1 MHRLVI
7 ALTSLIGL
15 IAAAYLGYA
24 LLFAG
29 GSDRAASLV
38 PANAAIYANVYLQP
52 SAGQQANLS
61 GLIGRLPGFADE
73 ATLDEKV
80 DQIVQNLVAGL
91 GIDYRTDIEP
101 WVGDQ
106 VAAAAWFGDEA
117 TPVQRAVA
125 IVDVKDAA
133 AMESSLASLADRQG
147 ESFPEETHGGVTLHV
162 GSARSYAVVAEM
174 LVVSDSP
181 DGLRAV
187 IDTQSGG
194 ANLAS
199 RADFRD
205 AMGRVP
211 SDHLASAFVDVAML
225 AAGVG
230 ASDAT
235 GGFTTLA
242 AALVAD
248 RDALRVTGSALL
260 PHAAEA
266 SATVGLAP
274 GSSLD
279 PLAEWMPGD
288 TVAEVVIVGLRGMLA
303 DAEEAAFRTPQ
314 GQQLSD
320 AMTTIRTLAAFG
332 LGIDLDADVLP
343 LLDGETALALT
354 AIEDGAPRGQLVL
367 RPRDFDAAT
376 AALDRVAEA
385 LADAGDRRVE
395 PTDTG
400 DVTVVTVPQLG
411 EVAFATV
418 DEVVILGLTVEDVA
432 AAAAARADRT
442 TLAAS
447 EAYAAAFEGAGG
459 RGLNEAYADVGA
471 LLEALGIASTLPV
484 DARAI
489 LSELGTFSATARSA
503 DDQIE
508 FTAVLTIDGDGTD

>member
-7 ALTSLIGL
+7 ALTTLIGL
-15 IAAAYLGYA
+15 TAAAYLGYA

-29 GSDRAASLV
+29 ASDRAAALV
-38 PANAAIYANVYLQP
+38 PANASIYANVYLQP

-80 DQIVQNLVAGL
+80 DQIVQNLVSGL
-91 GIDYRTDIEP
+91 GVDYRTEIKP

-125 IVDVKDAA
+125 IVDVRDAA
-133 AMESSLASLADRQG
+133 AMEASLATLADRQG
-147 ESFPEETHGGVTLHV
+147 ETFAQEAHAGVTLHV
-162 GSARSYAVVAEM
+162 GSATSYAVVAEM
-174 LVVSDSP
+174 LVVSDSA
-181 DGLRAV
+181 DAVRAV

-194 ANLAS
+194 ESLAS

-211 SDHLASAFVDVAML
+211 SDHLASAFVDVAAL
-225 AAGVG
+225 AAGG
-230 ASDAT
+230 AASDAT
-235 GGFTTLA
+235 GGFTSVA

-248 RDALRVTGSALL
+248 RDALRVTGFA
-260 PHAAEA
+260 PMPPEA
-266 SATVGLAP
+266 QATATVGP
-274 GSSLD
+274 PTSSMA
-279 PLAEWMPGD
+279 PLAEWMPGE
-288 TVAEVVIVGLRGMLA
+288 TVAEVVLVDLRGMLA
-303 DAEEAAFRTPQ
+303 DAEEAASGTPQ

-343 LLDGETALALT
+343 LLEGETALALGG
-354 AIEDGAPRGQLVL
+354 IDDGAPRGQLLL
-367 RPRDFDAAT
+367 RPRDFRAAT
-376 AALDRVAEA
+376 AALDRVVEA
-385 LADAGDRRVE
+385 LAEAGGDPRVE
-395 PTDTG
+395 ATDAG
-400 DVTVVTVPQLG
+400 DVTVLTVPQLG
-411 EVAFATV
+411 EIAFATV

-432 AAAAARADRT
+432 AAAEARTDGT
-442 TLAAS
+442 TLGES
-447 EAYAAAFEGAGG
+447 DAYASAFEAVDRGAG
-459 RGLNEAYADVGA
+459 NEAYADVGA
-471 LLEALGIASTLPV
+471 LLEVLGIADTLPV

-489 LSELGTFSATARSA
+489 LSQLGTFSASARSA

-508 FTAVLTIDGDGTD
+508 FTAVLTIDEDGTD